1 MKRIL
6 LRWAVIAASALAV
19 PTAQA
24 QLFRPMGLDDGL
36 GKDIHFY
43 YMSRMHVEGDSL
55 FVCTNKGLYCK
66 DLSDDASQW
75 HLAGF
80 EGIALYDYA
89 RNGNDMLALRHNVD
103 SCFLLLSHD
112 GGQTYQE
119 INPPGLIMNSPRS
132 PHKLVRLVQHPEDPN
147 MLLALSSIWGIYRST
162 DFGHT
167 WSKECGAT
175 LALGTSI
182 GFHPARP
189 DIIYNSGSNDIE
201 EPCINIT
208 YDGGQ
213 TWNIIFP
220 FWNGDNMV
228 FQIAFNPSN
237 PDRWIIGGLGIVG
250 TSDDN
255 GHNWELQELDRQR
268 TATWNLTAFDN
279 QNSDI
284 VYMAGS
290 LNSEA
295 KVMCSTDG
303 GRSWLAPQTE
313 PDQLYVNDIQQYG
326 DKLLVYTGSDVY
338 EVSKAELLAQSNSS
352 VQRVVPDGA
361 EGPAE
366 VYDLQGRPTDAPST
380 GIYIKNGRK
389 VILTR

>member
-1 MKRIL
+1 MKRNL
-6 LRWAVIAASALAV
+6 LRLAVIAIAALSSLAV
-19 PTAQA
+19 QG
-24 QLFRPMGLDDGL
+24 QLFRPMGLGDGL
-36 GKDIHFY
+36 GKHIHSY
-43 YMSRMHVEGDSL
+43 YMPRMHVEGDSL
-55 FVCTNKGLYCK
+55 FVCTNQGLYCK

-75 HLAGF
+75 QLAGF
-80 EGIALYDYA
+80 EGIPLQDYV

-112 GGQTYQE
+112 GGQTYQDITSTE
-119 INPPGLIMNSPRS
+119 LIVNNPRVKNVLI
-132 PHKLVRLVQHPEDPN
+132 RLVQHPEDPN
-147 MLLALSSIWGIYRST
+147 TLLVLSKIWGMYRLT
-162 DFGHT
+162 DFGRT
-167 WSKECGAT
+167 WSKECGDT

-189 DIIYNSGSNDIE
+189 DIIYNSGSDDIE

-220 FWNGDNMV
+220 FWNGDNAV
-228 FQIAFNPSN
+228 FHIAFNPSN

-268 TATWNLTAFDN
+268 TAAWNLTAFDN
-279 QNSDI
+279 ENSNI

-290 LNSEA
+290 LSSEV

-313 PDQLYVNDIQQYG
+313 PDQLYVNDMQQYG
-326 DKLLVYTGSDVY
+326 DKLLIYTGADVY
-338 EVSKAELLAQSNSS
+338 EVSKSELLATSS
-352 VQRVVPDGA
+352 I
-361 EGPAE
+361 PAQHISSSADESSE
-366 VYDLQGRPTDAPST
+366 VYDLQGRRTTHTGS

-389 VILTR
+389 VMVQ